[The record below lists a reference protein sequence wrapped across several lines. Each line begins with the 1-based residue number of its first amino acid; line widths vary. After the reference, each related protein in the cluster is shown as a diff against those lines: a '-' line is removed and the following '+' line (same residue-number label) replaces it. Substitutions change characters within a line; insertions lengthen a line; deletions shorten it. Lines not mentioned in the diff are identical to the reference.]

1 MIEAFAVLLRP
12 LFAAWDQ
19 EFGGRPT
26 ATPHHPLPASQPPA
40 PVVVP
45 TAPEPAETTDDEPAT
60 EPVAEPT
67 PEPTPSVDAPTAELV
82 TTPTE
87 NRSANDPPTEATAEP
102 LYVRRGAGRG
112 ARYDVAPPDASGQ
125 RFRLLVVGK
134 RKRFT
139 PVEARR

>member
-19 EFGGRPT
+19 EFGGRAS
-26 ATPHHPLPASQPPA
+26 ATPHHPLPASEPPA
-40 PVVVP
+40 PVEVP
-45 TAPEPAETTDDEPAT
+45 TEPEPAEVPAPVV
-60 EPVAEPT
+60 EPVVEPVPPAE
-67 PEPTPSVDAPTAELV
+67 APAAELV

-87 NRSANDPPTEATAEP
+87 NREANDTPTEAPAEP